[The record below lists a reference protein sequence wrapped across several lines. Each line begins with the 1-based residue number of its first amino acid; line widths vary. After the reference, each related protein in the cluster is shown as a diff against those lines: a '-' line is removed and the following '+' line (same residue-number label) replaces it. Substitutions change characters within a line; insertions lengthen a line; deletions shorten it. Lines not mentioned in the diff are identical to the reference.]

1 MPNLVIVGPGGIGR
15 AIMREQ
21 HSRGWNVSL
30 IGRSPERLAEAA
42 AECAGTTTLVAD
54 PTDVDGLPGC
64 AAPLR
69 EQRPDGFHAV
79 VCSVGSVL
87 LQPAHRVPA
96 LAWRAVQ
103 AANLDAAFASLRL
116 AVELLPH
123 GGSVL
128 LFSSGAARLGLPNHE
143 AIAAAKAGIEGLV
156 RAAAATYA
164 RRNLRINALALG
176 LTDTPLAAPLLAS
189 PAARKASEAYHALGR
204 IGDPA
209 QVARIAATLLDPAND
224 GITGS
229 IIAVDGGLGQCRT

>member
-1 MPNLVIVGPGGIGR
+1 MPALVIVGPGGIGR
-15 AIMREQ
+15 AIARE
-21 HSRGWNVSL
+21 HAARGWRVGL
-30 IGRSPERLAEAA
+30 IGRSAEKLAAA
-42 AECAGTTTLVAD
+42 AEECGGAVTLVAD
-54 PTDVDGLPGC
+54 PTDVDGLP
-64 AAPLR
+64 AAAATMR
-69 EQRPDGFHAV
+69 ERFPDGVQAL

-87 LQPAHRVPA
+87 LQPATRISA
-96 LAWRAVQ
+96 AQWRATL

-116 AVELLPH
+116 AVELMPQ

-156 RAAAATYA
+156 RAAAATHA
-164 RRNLRINALALG
+164 RRNLRINAIAPG

-189 PAARKASEAYHALGR
+189 PAARKASEGYHALGR

-209 QVARIAATLLDPAND
+209 QIARVAATLLDPAND

-229 IIAVDGGLGQCRT
+229 IVAVDGGLGQCRT